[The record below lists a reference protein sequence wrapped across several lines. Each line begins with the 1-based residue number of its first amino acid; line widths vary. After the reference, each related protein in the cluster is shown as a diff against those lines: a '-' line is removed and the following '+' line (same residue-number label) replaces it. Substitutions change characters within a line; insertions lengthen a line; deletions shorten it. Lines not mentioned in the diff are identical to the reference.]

1 MDLCFLF
8 IFIGKFLVF
17 CEWASD
23 LGNFL
28 FFCEWVSDMAPP
40 KPQPKWYSLS
50 SVMFKFELENGSDLC
65 FWHLGFE
72 KIVSF

>member
-1 MDLCFLF
+1 M
-8 IFIGKFLVF
+8 FLVYFYWVISCF
-17 CEWASD
+17 CEWVSD

-28 FFCEWVSDMAPP
+28 FFCEWVSDLAPP

-50 SVMFKFELENGSDLC
+50 FVIFKFELENEYDLC

-72 KIVSF
+72 KTISF